1 MRNLCF
7 RTALTV
13 LRTTVLAGVQSQYTN
28 NKLLFVKSVATNAS
42 CSYIFFVIS
51 IDQVAQLKGKL
62 LLHILTP
69 LEGSR
74 ET

>member
-28 NKLLFVKSVATNAS
+28 NKLLFVESVATNAS
-42 CSYIFFVIS
+42 CSYIFFCDFNKS
-51 IDQVAQLKGKL
+51 SGTTDRLND
-62 LLHILTP
+62 
-69 LEGSR
+69 
-74 ET
+74 